1 MDRYRGRGP
10 ADPAPRGLVDELIQA
25 LTSGDDMRA
34 ENAIPQII
42 ARGTSIFPALT
53 QLLSSSDPDHRW
65 WALRAM
71 SELDALD
78 VSALLVAALDDP
90 DQSVRQ
96 CAALGLRLK
105 PDPGGIDGLI
115 ASMQGQ
121 DPLLSSLAADAL
133 VAIGEPAV
141 PALLDVLSRGLPSGR
156 LQAVRALALIGDRRA
171 VPALFAALDDQSS
184 LVQYRAENGLEKMG
198 IGMTFFKP

>member
-1 MDRYRGRGP
+1 
-10 ADPAPRGLVDELIQA
+10 VDDLIKA
-25 LTSGDDMRA
+25 LTSGDDEQA
-34 ENAIPQII
+34 EATIPQII

-53 QLLSSSDPDHRW
+53 QLLSSTEPDHRW

-71 SELDALD
+71 SELDPPQ

-105 PDPGGIDGLI
+105 PDPGGIEGLI
-115 ASMQGQ
+115 ESMQGH
-121 DPLLSSLAADAL
+121 DLLLSSLAADAL
-133 VAIGEPAV
+133 VAIGELAV
-141 PALLDVLSRGLPSGR
+141 PALLDVLSRGSPSTR
-156 LQAVRALALIGDRRA
+156 LQAVRALALIGDKRA

-184 LVQYRAENGLEKMG
+184 LVQYWAENGLEKMG

>member
-1 MDRYRGRGP
+1 MDRYLGRGP
-10 ADPAPRGLVDELIQA
+10 ADPAPRGLVDDLIQA

-71 SELDALD
+71 SELDALE

-105 PDPGGIDGLI
+105 PDPGGIEGLI
-115 ASMQGQ
+115 ESMQSQ

-141 PALLDVLSRGLPSGR
+141 PALLDILSRESPSTR
-156 LQAVRALALIGDRRA
+156 LQAVRALALVGDKRA

-184 LVQYRAENGLEKMG
+184 LVQYWAENGLEKMG